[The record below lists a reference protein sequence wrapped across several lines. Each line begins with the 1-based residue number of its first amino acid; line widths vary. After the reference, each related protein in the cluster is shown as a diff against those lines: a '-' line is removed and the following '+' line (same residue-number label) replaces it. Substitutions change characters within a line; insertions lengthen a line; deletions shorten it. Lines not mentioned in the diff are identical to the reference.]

1 MDTHKDYLQ
10 TETRYIINCG
20 ANDGSTADPLYPIFM
35 KHKYPGIAIELQKDL
50 FEGLKVNLPESNI
63 LKVNQALEPHTVQQL
78 FRDNRVPNRPLLF
91 KMDIDGY
98 DYPVVRALFIDRSNN
113 SRTQFE
119 PAFVLVET
127 NEKIPPPI
135 NFYTRY
141 RAQVP
146 YLLDH
151 HPKPL
156 EEEEQLLSYEF
167 VRVILPSNY
176 SSISGFIE
184 TILLIYQTNFSPMK
198 TMNDGNSQEIKTI
211 N

>member
-141 RAQVP
+141 RVP
-146 YLLDH
+146 YAYKDDH
-151 HPKPL
+151 L
-156 EEEEQLLSYEF
+156 YGASITAWTRLLSYE
-167 VRVILPSNY
+167 LGY
-176 SSISGFIE
+176 
-184 TILLIYQTNFSPMK
+184 
-198 TMNDGNSQEIKTI
+198 
-211 N
+211 